1 MQHFF
6 ACIWAT
12 SNGFFANSTERLM
25 VKEHQPPPCWKWAAV
40 SGPGGSLTVV
50 VEAKY
55 VAG

>member
-1 MQHFF
+1 M
-6 ACIWAT
+6 WAT

-25 VKEHQPPPCWKWAAV
+25 VKEHKPPPCWKWAAV
-40 SGPGGSLTVV
+40 SGPGDSLTVV